1 LSILFLSLIIRRKE
15 VDVLDYNRISWD
27 NIKEH
32 GSAILMIDVD
42 NPGWV
47 TEIQYEL
54 VSEREELFKVD
65 KYITHQSNSYGPT
78 GLVNIY
84 EIVERSVDNKG
95 NLILFV
101 KNNAVSYNR

>member
-1 LSILFLSLIIRRKE
+1 ME
-15 VDVLDYNRISWD
+15 YNKISWD
-27 NIKEH
+27 NIKEF
-32 GSAILMIDVD
+32 GSSVIMIDVD

-47 TEIQYEL
+47 TEIDYDQ
-54 VSEREELFKVD
+54 VSEREELLKVD

-84 EIVERSVDNKG
+84 EIVERATDNKG

-101 KNNAVSYNR
+101 RNNAVSYNR